1 MIIRRAAASRLVV
14 ILLTLAMLAGAVAPT
29 VAAAAQIREHTTVQ
43 QMYDDL
49 MCVLCHES
57 LAVAQSA
64 ESYQER
70 AYVRH
75 FVAQGLTVKQIE
87 DRMVGLYG
95 TGVLAKPPK
104 HGFSLL
110 VYIIP
115 PVVVLAGILLLF
127 YTRPA
132 VAAKDG
138 RGARCGRPR
147 WTADD
152 LRAGVA
158 AARRGTGRA
167 FLAALGATS
176 ETSSPAR

>member
-1 MIIRRAAASRLVV
+1 MTSRRAASSRLVAC
-14 ILLTLAMLAGAVAPT
+14 LLTLALLAAAASPT
-29 VAAAAQIREHTTVQ
+29 VATAAQVREHTTVQ
-43 QMYDDL
+43 QMYDNL

-95 TGVLAKPPK
+95 TGVLAQPPK

-110 VYIIP
+110 VYVIP
-115 PVVVLAGILLLF
+115 PVVVLAGILLLL
-127 YTRPA
+127 YT
-132 VAAKDG
+132 V
-138 RGARCGRPR
+138 PR
-147 WTADD
+147 WRRTA
-152 LRAGVA
+152 A
-158 AARRGTGRA
+158 AARAVPGGGEEAAISEQESQRLDQE
-167 FLAALGATS
+167 LA
-176 ETSSPAR
+176 ERF

>member
-1 MIIRRAAASRLVV
+1 VTIRRAATGRLAA
-14 ILLTLAMLAGAVAPT
+14 ILVMLAMLAGAASPT
-29 VAAAAQIREHTTVQ
+29 VAAAAQVREHTTVQ

-70 AYVRH
+70 AYVRK

-95 TGVLAKPPK
+95 TGVLAQPPK

-115 PVVVLAGILLLF
+115 PVVVLAGILLLCF
-127 YTRPA
+127 T
-132 VAAKDG
+132 V
-138 RGARCGRPR
+138 PR
-147 WTADD
+147 WRRKA
-152 LRAGVA
+152 A
-158 AARRGTGRA
+158 AARDAAGTPEGPAISEQDSQRLDEE
-167 FLAALGATS
+167 LA
-176 ETSSPAR
+176 ERF

>member
-1 MIIRRAAASRLVV
+1 VIIRRAAASRLVV
-14 ILLTLAMLAGAVAPT
+14 ILLSLALLAGAAAPT
-29 VAAAAQIREHTTVQ
+29 VAGAAQVREHTTVQ

-127 YTRPA
+127 YT
-132 VAAKDG
+132 V
-138 RGARCGRPR
+138 PR
-147 WTADD
+147 WRRKA
-152 LRAGVA
+152 A
-158 AARRGTGRA
+158 AARDASGAAEGPAISEQESQRIDEE
-167 FLAALGATS
+167 LA
-176 ETSSPAR
+176 ERY

>member
-1 MIIRRAAASRLVV
+1 VTIRRAAASRLVT
-14 ILLTLAMLAGAVAPT
+14 ILLTLAMLAGTAAPT
-29 VAAAAQIREHTTVQ
+29 LAGAAQVREHTTVQ

-95 TGVLAKPPK
+95 TGVLATPPK
-104 HGFSLL
+104 HGFGLL
-110 VYIIP
+110 AYVIP
-115 PVVVLAGILLLF
+115 PVVVLLGILLLL
-127 YTRPA
+127 YT
-132 VAAKDG
+132 V
-138 RGARCGRPR
+138 PR
-147 WTADD
+147 W
-152 LRAGVA
+152 RRKAG
-158 AARRGTGRA
+158 AARDAAGGPEAPTISEQESERIDEE
-167 FLAALGATS
+167 LA
-176 ETSSPAR
+176 ERY

>member
-1 MIIRRAAASRLVV
+1 VTVRRAAASRLVAT
-14 ILLTLAMLAGAVAPT
+14 LLMLAMLAGMASPAVG
-29 VAAAAQIREHTTVQ
+29 AAAQVREHATVQ

-70 AYVRH
+70 AYVRQ

-110 VYIIP
+110 VYVIP
-115 PVVVLAGILLLF
+115 PVVVLGGILLLF
-127 YTRPA
+127 YT
-132 VAAKDG
+132 V
-138 RGARCGRPR
+138 PR
-147 WTADD
+147 WRRKA
-152 LRAGVA
+152 A
-158 AARRGTGRA
+158 AARDAAGTAEGPAISEQESQRLDEE
-167 FLAALGATS
+167 LA
-176 ETSSPAR
+176 ERF

>member
-1 MIIRRAAASRLVV
+1 VIVRAIPTGRLIA
-14 ILLTLAMLAGAVAPT
+14 ILLTLAMLAGTAAPT
-29 VAAAAQIREHTTVQ
+29 VAGATQVREHTTVQ

-70 AYVRH
+70 AYVRT
-75 FVAQGLTVKQIE
+75 FVAKGLTKQQIE

-95 TGVLAKPPK
+95 TGVLAQPPK

-127 YTRPA
+127 DT
-132 VAAKDG
+132 V
-138 RGARCGRPR
+138 PR
-147 WTADD
+147 WRRKT
-152 LRAGVA
+152 A
-158 AARRGTGRA
+158 AARDAAGGPEGPTISEQESQRIDEE
-167 FLAALGATS
+167 LA
-176 ETSSPAR
+176 ERY

>member
-1 MIIRRAAASRLVV
+1 VTILRAATGRLVV
-14 ILLTLAMLAGAVAPT
+14 ILLALAMLAGAATPT
-29 VAAAAQIREHTTVQ
+29 VAAAAQVRQQATVE

-95 TGVLAKPPK
+95 TAVLAQPPK

-110 VYIIP
+110 VYVIP
-115 PVVVLAGILLLF
+115 PVVVLAGLLLLL
-127 YTRPA
+127 YT
-132 VAAKDG
+132 V
-138 RGARCGRPR
+138 PR
-147 WTADD
+147 WRRKA
-152 LRAGVA
+152 A
-158 AARRGTGRA
+158 AARAAPGADAGSAISEQESERLDQE
-167 FLAALGATS
+167 LA
-176 ETSSPAR
+176 ERF

>member
-1 MIIRRAAASRLVV
+1 VIIRSARSAASRLAV
-14 ILLTLAMLAGAVAPT
+14 ILLTLTMLAGAAAPT
-29 VAAAAQIREHTTVQ
+29 VAGAAQVREHTTVQ
-43 QMYDDL
+43 HMYDDL

-95 TGVLAKPPK
+95 TGVLAQPPK

-127 YTRPA
+127 YT
-132 VAAKDG
+132 V
-138 RGARCGRPR
+138 PR
-147 WTADD
+147 WRRKA
-152 LRAGVA
+152 A
-158 AARRGTGRA
+158 AARDAAGPTGEPAISEQESQRLDEE
-167 FLAALGATS
+167 LA
-176 ETSSPAR
+176 ERF

>member
-1 MIIRRAAASRLVV
+1 VTIRRAAASRLVAT
-14 ILLTLAMLAGAVAPT
+14 LLMLAMLAGTASPT
-29 VAAAAQIREHTTVQ
+29 VAAAAQVHEHTTVQ
-43 QMYDDL
+43 QMYDNL

-70 AYVRH
+70 AYVRQ

-95 TGVLAKPPK
+95 TGVLAQPPK

-115 PVVVLAGILLLF
+115 PIVVLAGILLLF
-127 YTRPA
+127 YT
-132 VAAKDG
+132 V
-138 RGARCGRPR
+138 PR
-147 WTADD
+147 WRRKA
-152 LRAGVA
+152 A
-158 AARRGTGRA
+158 AARDAAGAAEGPAISEQESQRLDEE
-167 FLAALGATS
+167 LA
-176 ETSSPAR
+176 ERF